1 MAGQQF
7 FNFCELFILC
17 SYSSQFIFFELFTY
31 AVTVSNFSE
40 LFSSAAAVFFFTGIN
55 SAYVFCGRVLV
66 SRLPLRIPGDALAF
80 FGASHQ
86 EGLIQVY

>member
-7 FNFCELFILC
+7 FNFCELFILR

-40 LFSSAAAVFFFTGIN
+40 LFSSAAA
-55 SAYVFCGRVLV
+55 YVFCEGYW
-66 SRLPLRIPGDALAF
+66 
-80 FGASHQ
+80 SHDFPF
-86 EGLIQVY
+86 EFPETPSLFSVQVIKKV